1 MSKNIID
8 YYITGFPL
16 NGFILAN
23 LYYYLDITSLIKLI
37 HTNKLQYK
45 KHKLVYS
52 IIYSY
57 VYKKLKIY
65 RSIKPNL
72 KEFYGYINKRDYLFI
87 IHKKSKY
94 NLFEDLYYIID
105 YNEYYNFIDKLCKI
119 NKYLN
124 NKIKSLKKRSILYN
138 F

>member
-57 VYKKLKIY
+57 VYKSLMVSRNIRLSLRDVY
-65 RSIKPNL
+65 SC
-72 KEFYGYINKRDYLFI
+72 INKRDYLFI

-119 NKYLN
+119 NYHLN
-124 NKIKSLKKRSILYN
+124 NKIKLLKKRSILYN
-138 F
+138 L

>member
-1 MSKNIID
+1 MNKNILD

-16 NGFILAN
+16 NGFILTN
-23 LYYYLDITSLIKLI
+23 LYYYLDVTSLIKLI

-57 VYKKLKIY
+57 IYKSLVVS
-65 RSIKPNL
+65 RNIKPTL
-72 KEFYGYINKRDYLFI
+72 KEFYRCINKRDYLFI
-87 IHKKSKY
+87 IHKNNKY

-105 YNEYYNFIDKLCKI
+105 YNEYYNFIDELCII

-138 F
+138 L

>member
-1 MSKNIID
+1 MNKNILD

-16 NGFILAN
+16 NGFILKN

-57 VYKKLKIY
+57 IYKSLVLS
-65 RSIKPNL
+65 RNIKPNL
-72 KEFYGYINKRDYLFI
+72 KEYYRCINKRDYLFI
-87 IHKKSKY
+87 IHKNNKY
-94 NLFEDLYYIID
+94 KLFEDLYYIID
-105 YNEYYNFIDKLCKI
+105 YNEYYNFIDELCKI

-124 NKIKSLKKRSILYN
+124 NKIKLLKKRSILYN